1 MDPIMVYEQASEIIT
16 REIQKL
22 VDKGNIDKETLCLIG
37 EAIDIQKDLESLKML
52 QNENNYNNDN
62 SYDNYSNR
70 SYANYSNRY
79 NNRRSY
85 DDNSWETPNHM
96 SRNNNMSGHGT
107 KDIVYKLED
116 AMNMAED
123 RQTREAIRM
132 ALEKIEKM

>member
-1 MDPIMVYEQASEIIT
+1 MDPIMVYEQASDIIT

-52 QNENNYNNDN
+52 QNENNYSND

-70 SYANYSNRY
+70 SYNNYSNRY
-79 NNRRSY
+79 SRRSY
-85 DDNSWETPNHM
+85 DGSWEPS
-96 SRNNNMSGHGT
+96 SRMRSNDNGMSGHGA

>member
-1 MDPIMVYEQASEIIT
+1 MDPIMVYEQASELIT

-52 QNENNYNNDN
+52 QNENNYNND
-62 SYDNYSNR
+62 DR

>member
-1 MDPIMVYEQASEIIT
+1 MIKSLPNFLYITAEEREWFHWHTFHII
-16 REIQKL
+16 Q
-22 VDKGNIDKETLCLIG
+22 TLCLIG

-96 SRNNNMSGHGT
+96 SRNNNMSGHGA

>member
-52 QNENNYNNDN
+52 QNENNYNDN
-62 SYDNYSNR
+62 NYDNYSNR
-70 SYANYSNRY
+70 GYNYYQNRY
-79 NNRRSY
+79 SNNRRSY
-85 DDNSWETPNHM
+85 DDNSWETSNRM
-96 SRNNNMSGHGT
+96 SRNNGMSGHGT

>member
-16 REIQKL
+16 REIQKR

-52 QNENNYNNDN
+52 QNENNNN
-62 SYDNYSNR
+62 SYDDR
-70 SYANYSNRY
+70 SYNNYSNRY
-79 NNRRSY
+79 RRSY
-85 DDNSWETPNHM
+85 DNGYDNSWEPSN
-96 SRNNNMSGHGT
+96 SRMRSNNGMSGHGA

>member
-1 MDPIMVYEQASEIIT
+1 MDPIMVYEQASELIT

-52 QNENNYNNDN
+52 QNENNYNND
-62 SYDNYSNR
+62 DNYNNR

-85 DDNSWETPNHM
+85 DDNNWETPNHM